1 MKPSRSILL
10 LKTCSLKMSSWLDTK
25 YLGSLAKNAIAEA
38 QKTLDKALDIKDED
52 EDQFE
57 DQRQV
62 LSTPV
67 KPPTITDPAVKA
79 GSSSIVKSFSSNL
92 GVGGWGSFTGSFFE
106 AAELGK
112 ENNDDHEENRKT
124 ANRRNRKKSSE
135 RRK

>member
-1 MKPSRSILL
+1 
-10 LKTCSLKMSSWLDTK
+10 MSSWLDTK

-67 KPPTITDPAVKA
+67 KPPTIPDPVVKA
-79 GSSSIVKSFSSNL
+79 GSSSIAKSFSSNL
-92 GVGGWGSFTGSFFE
+92 GVSGWGSFTGSFFE

-112 ENNDDHEENRKT
+112 ENNDNQEDNRKT
-124 ANRRNRKKSSE
+124 ANRRNRKASSE
-135 RRK
+135 RRKEPF

>member
-1 MKPSRSILL
+1 
-10 LKTCSLKMSSWLDTK
+10 MSSWLDTK

-52 EDQFE
+52 EDQYV

-67 KPPTITDPAVKA
+67 KPPTIPDPVVKA
-79 GSSSIVKSFSSNL
+79 GSSSIAKSFSSNL
-92 GVGGWGSFTGSFFE
+92 GVSGWGSFTGSFFE

-112 ENNDDHEENRKT
+112 ENNDDKEDNRKT
-124 ANRRNRKKSSE
+124 ANRRNRKASSE
-135 RRK
+135 RRKKQF

>member
-67 KPPTITDPAVKA
+67 KPPTIPDPAVKA

>member
-1 MKPSRSILL
+1 
-10 LKTCSLKMSSWLDTK
+10 MSSWLDTK

-62 LSTPV
+62 LSTPI
-67 KPPTITDPAVKA
+67 KPPTNPDPPAVKT

-92 GVGGWGSFTGSFFE
+92 GVSGWGSFTGSFFE

-112 ENNDDHEENRKT
+112 ESNDEQEESRKN

-135 RRK
+135 RRKNNTGTQ